1 MQINSSA
8 NSSQIALPKVNKLTD
23 RVFNKLDPSNTGS
36 FNKAS
41 FEKMITQGSGG
52 NSASTAIADKIFSK
66 LDASGNGEIDKS
78 EFDSF
83 MDKIKQNGG
92 LQPHFSG
99 DAASVLQSLMAG
111 RSSSSDS
118 SDNSDSSE
126 RSNSESSSNNP
137 IDLLM
142 AAIDSNNQASST
154 IQSTQDYLSNFQKNI
169 G

>member
-92 LQPHFSG
+92 LQTHFSG

-118 SDNSDSSE
+118 SDSSE
-126 RSNSESSSNNP
+126 ISNSESSSNSP

>member
-8 NSSQIALPKVNKLTD
+8 NSYQIALPKVNKLTD

-41 FEKMITQGSGG
+41 FEKMITQRSGG

-118 SDNSDSSE
+118 SDSSE
-126 RSNSESSSNNP
+126 ISNSESSSNSP

>member
-8 NSSQIALPKVNKLTD
+8 NSSQISLPKVNKPTD

-92 LQPHFSG
+92 LQPHFGG
-99 DAASVLQSLMAG
+99 DTASVLQSLMAG

-126 RSNSESSSNNP
+126 RSNSESSSNSP

-154 IQSTQDYLSNFQKNI
+154 IQSTQDYLNKLQKQV
-169 G
+169 

>member
-99 DAASVLQSLMAG
+99 DAASVLRSLMAG
-111 RSSSSDS
+111 RASSSDS
-118 SDNSDSSE
+118 SDSSDS
-126 RSNSESSSNNP
+126 SNSESSSNSP

>member
-66 LDASGNGEIDKS
+66 LDVSGNGEIDKS
-78 EFDSF
+78 EFDSL

-99 DAASVLQSLMAG
+99 DAASVLRSLMAG
-111 RSSSSDS
+111 RASSSDS
-118 SDNSDSSE
+118 SGNSES
-126 RSNSESSSNNP
+126 SNSESSSNNP

-169 G
+169 S

>member
-41 FEKMITQGSGG
+41 FEKMFSQVSGG

-118 SDNSDSSE
+118 SE
-126 RSNSESSSNNP
+126 RSNSESSSNSP

>member
-1 MQINSSA
+1 MQINSSS
-8 NSSQIALPKVNKLTD
+8 NSSQISLPKVNKPTD

-41 FEKMITQGSGG
+41 FEKMITQRSGG

-126 RSNSESSSNNP
+126 RSNSESSSNSP

>member
-8 NSSQIALPKVNKLTD
+8 NSTQIALPKVNKLTD

-66 LDASGNGEIDKS
+66 LDVSGNGEIDKS

-92 LQPHFSG
+92 LQTHFSG
-99 DAASVLQSLMAG
+99 DAASVLRSLMAG
-111 RSSSSDS
+111 RASSSDS
-118 SDNSDSSE
+118 SDSSDS
-126 RSNSESSSNNP
+126 SNSESSSNNP
-137 IDLLM
+137 IDLLF
-142 AAIDSNNQASST
+142 AAIDSNNQASSM
-154 IQSTQDYLSNFQKNI
+154 IQSTQDYLNNFQKEVR
-169 G
+169 

>member
-1 MQINSSA
+1 MQIGSSA
-8 NSSQIALPKVNKLTD
+8 NSTQMYLPKVKKLTD

-36 FNKAS
+36 FNMAS
-41 FEKMITQGSGG
+41 FEKMFNQVSGG

-111 RSSSSDS
+111 RSSSSDN

-126 RSNSESSSNNP
+126 RSNSESSSNSP

>member
-92 LQPHFSG
+92 LQTHFSG
-99 DAASVLQSLMAG
+99 DAASVLRSLMAG
-111 RSSSSDS
+111 RASSSDS
-118 SDNSDSSE
+118 SDSSDS
-126 RSNSESSSNNP
+126 SNSESSSNNP
-137 IDLLM
+137 IDLLF
-142 AAIDSNNQASST
+142 AAIDSINQAPSM
-154 IQSTQDYLSNFQKNI
+154 IQSTQDYLNNFQKEVR
-169 G
+169 

>member
-8 NSSQIALPKVNKLTD
+8 NSSQISLPKVNKPTD

-92 LQPHFSG
+92 LQTHFSG
-99 DAASVLQSLMAG
+99 DAASVLRSLMAG
-111 RSSSSDS
+111 RASSSDS
-118 SDNSDSSE
+118 
-126 RSNSESSSNNP
+126 SNSESSSNNP
-137 IDLLM
+137 IDLLF
-142 AAIDSNNQASST
+142 AAIDSNNQASSM
-154 IQSTQDYLSNFQKNI
+154 IQSTQDYLNNFQKEVR
-169 G
+169 

>member
-41 FEKMITQGSGG
+41 FEKMITQRSGG

-118 SDNSDSSE
+118 SDSSE
-126 RSNSESSSNNP
+126 ISNSESSSNSP

>member
-118 SDNSDSSE
+118 SDSSE
-126 RSNSESSSNNP
+126 ISNSESSSNSP

>member
-41 FEKMITQGSGG
+41 FEKMITQGSSG

-92 LQPHFSG
+92 LQPHFGG
-99 DAASVLQSLMAG
+99 DTASVLQSLMAG
-111 RSSSSDS
+111 RSSS

-137 IDLLM
+137 IDLLF

-154 IQSTQDYLSNFQKNI
+154 IQSTQDYLNNFHKEVR
-169 G
+169 

>member
-1 MQINSSA
+1 
-8 NSSQIALPKVNKLTD
+8 
-23 RVFNKLDPSNTGS
+23 
-36 FNKAS
+36 
-41 FEKMITQGSGG
+41 MITQGSGG

-118 SDNSDSSE
+118 SDSSD
-126 RSNSESSSNNP
+126 SESSSNNP
-137 IDLLM
+137 IDLLF
-142 AAIDSNNQASST
+142 AAIDSINQAPSM
-154 IQSTQDYLSNFQKNI
+154 IQSTQDYLSNFQKEVR
-169 G
+169 

>member
-1 MQINSSA
+1 MRKSIVQGG
-8 NSSQIALPKVNKLTD
+8 L
-23 RVFNKLDPSNTGS
+23 FNKLDPSNTGS

-41 FEKMITQGSGG
+41 FEKMFNQVSGG

-66 LDASGNGEIDKS
+66 LDVSGNREIDKS

-99 DAASVLQSLMAG
+99 DAASVLRSLMAG
-111 RSSSSDS
+111 RASSSDS
-118 SDNSDSSE
+118 SDSSDS
-126 RSNSESSSNNP
+126 SNSESSSNSP

>member
-8 NSSQIALPKVNKLTD
+8 NSSQISLSKVNKPTD

-126 RSNSESSSNNP
+126 RSNSESSSNSP

-142 AAIDSNNQASST
+142 AAIDSNNQASSK

>member
-8 NSSQIALPKVNKLTD
+8 NSSQIALPKINKPTD

-92 LQPHFSG
+92 LQSHFSG

-111 RSSSSDS
+111 RSSSSSSDS
-118 SDNSDSSE
+118 SDSA
-126 RSNSESSSNNP
+126 SSSNNP
-137 IDLLM
+137 IDLLF
-142 AAIDSNNQASST
+142 AAIDSINQAPSM
-154 IQSTQDYLSNFQKNI
+154 IQSTQDYLSNFQKEVR
-169 G
+169 